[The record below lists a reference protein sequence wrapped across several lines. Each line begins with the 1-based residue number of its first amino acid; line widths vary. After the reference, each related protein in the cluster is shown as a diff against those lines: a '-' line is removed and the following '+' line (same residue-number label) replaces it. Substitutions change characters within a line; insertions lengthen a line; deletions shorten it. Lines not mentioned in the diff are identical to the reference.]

1 MILEA
6 GASSPSGSSGSGAP
20 GPIADRVEPV
30 GGLPEVKAKG
40 VSRRRAV
47 LVANLMIAGIGLV
60 PILLAAAADRDW
72 ADRHFL
78 PTFAWSQG
86 AQQELILGARILLA
100 LAGLALLVLIRPI
113 AARAAGRGHGKRLL
127 LWTLAGLLMLA
138 AIAGVAEAVLQARV
152 WHAAQDRLASRDPLR
167 RRDDLLGWTANPNRH
182 TERIVDGRR
191 MDYATDRFGYRVRT
205 VGDQTDPDRP
215 SILFAG
221 ESFLFGYGLSWS
233 ESIPAQV
240 QAMTGI
246 QAVNMAVNGYAGDQI
261 YMRLRQ
267 ELPRFTRPVAVVIPF
282 LPMVF
287 HRNLEVDRPH
297 LDAALRWQPGR
308 PPAFRLGELARR
320 ALRYCSSEAIDAGVA
335 MTQATLRATIAAARV
350 RGALPIILVP
360 QFRSQEPAETELRRR
375 VLDAAHLPYL
385 VVVLDDGWRLGQDRH
400 PNARGAAA
408 IAAALV
414 RALRMRSLRSP
425 PGQASMM

>member
-1 MILEA
+1 
-6 GASSPSGSSGSGAP
+6 
-20 GPIADRVEPV
+20 VEPV
-30 GGLPEVKAKG
+30 GGPLEVEAEG

-47 LVANLMIAGIGLV
+47 LATNLMIACIGLV
-60 PILLAAAADRDW
+60 PILLAAAADQDW

-78 PTFAWSQG
+78 PTFAWSQES
-86 AQQELILGARILLA
+86 QQELIMGARMLLA
-100 LAGLALLVLIRPI
+100 LSGLVLLVLIRPI
-113 AARAAGRGHGKRLL
+113 ATRAAGKGHGRRLL
-127 LWTLAGLLMLA
+127 LWVLGGLLALG
-138 AIAGVAEAVLQARV
+138 AIAGAMEAMLQTRT

-182 TERIVDGRR
+182 NEPIVDGRR
-191 MDYATDRFGYRVRT
+191 MDYTTDRFGYRVRSP
-205 VGDQTDPDRP
+205 GDQTDPERP

-221 ESFLFGYGLSWS
+221 ESFLFGYGLLWS
-233 ESIPAQV
+233 ESIPAQI

-246 QAVNMAVNGYAGDQI
+246 QAVNMAVNGYAGDQS

-267 ELPRFTRPVAVVIPF
+267 ELPRFTRPVAVVVPF

-297 LDAALRWQPGR
+297 LDAALRWQPGQ
-308 PPAFRLGELARR
+308 PPSFRLGELARR
-320 ALRYCSSEAIDAGVA
+320 ALRYWSSDAIDAGVE
-335 MTQATLRATIAAARV
+335 MTQAMLRATIAAARA

-360 QFRSQEPAETELRRR
+360 QFRSQEPAETALRRR

-385 VVVLDDGWRLGQDRH
+385 VVLLDDGWRLGQDRH

-408 IAAALV
+408 IAAALARAMRV
-414 RALRMRSLRSP
+414 RPLRSP
-425 PGQASMM
+425 PG